1 MIRKKIKILIISSE
15 LWKNGT
21 NGGNVLS
28 NLFEGM
34 DAEFAQ
40 IYCSPGSPDNTIC
53 EKYYQ
58 MTDFMM
64 INNILKSLAIGKVIE
79 YHHSSVS
86 QANLNNVSQENKG
99 FYRFFS
105 RYRLNLFFLFKEL
118 LWKLAKW
125 DNQQLRKFIIDF
137 EPDIIFAPCYASQYM
152 LRITR
157 HVANLTSK
165 KVISYIS
172 DDNYSLRQW
181 QFSPIYW
188 INRLSLRRSMRK
200 TFPYYSLT
208 YTMTEEQLSELK
220 TSLNANMKIL
230 RKGGGFSGDC
240 TKTIVN
246 KPIRMVYAGGIYC
259 GRWKTLA
266 YIGELLKKINRD
278 EIKMRLDIY
287 TQTDITPKQRDL
299 LNDNSNIIL
308 HQPVSQTALNQI
320 YQSSDIA
327 LHVES
332 FEKQYKLLTRLSFS
346 TKIVD
351 CLASSCAVMAISWK
365 EHSGLIYLQ
374 KEDAAIC
381 IDDPSKIEKALQ
393 EIADNPEIVIKYA
406 NKAWD
411 CGKRNHQIESIRAGL
426 YQDIQELVTNEI

>member
-1 MIRKKIKILIISSE
+1 MIQKKIKILIISSE

-40 IYCSPGSPDNTIC
+40 IYCSPGSPDNTVC

-64 INNILKSLAIGKVIE
+64 INNVIKGHKVGKGFEYFHKSALQPTLSYA
-79 YHHSSVS
+79 
-86 QANLNNVSQENKG
+86 SQENKG

-105 RYRLNLFFLFKEL
+105 RYRLNLFFVIKEL

-125 DNQQLRKFIIDF
+125 DNQQLSKFITDF
-137 EPDIIFAPCYASQYM
+137 EPDIIFAPCYASHYM
-152 LRITR
+152 LQITR
-157 HVANLTSK
+157 YVANLTSK

-172 DDNYSLRQW
+172 DDNYSLRQKSL
-181 QFSPIYW
+181 SPIFW
-188 INRLSLRRSMRK
+188 INRLILRSSMRK

-208 YTMTEEQLSELK
+208 YTMTDEQLFELK
-220 TSLNANMKIL
+220 SALNANMKIL
-230 RKGGGFSGDC
+230 RKGGDFSGDC
-240 TKTIVN
+240 VKTSVN
-246 KPIRMVYAGGIYC
+246 LPIRMVYAGGIYC

-266 YIGELLKKINRD
+266 YIGELLKKINQD

-287 TQTDITPKQRDL
+287 TQTNITTKQRKL
-299 LNDNSNIIL
+299 LNDNCNIFL
-308 HQPVSQTALNQI
+308 HQPVSQTELNQI

-351 CLASSCAVMAISWK
+351 CLASSCAVMAISSK
-365 EHSGLIYLQ
+365 EHSGLTYLK

-393 EIADNPEIVIKYA
+393 KIADNPEIAIKYA

-426 YQDIQELVTNEI
+426 HKDLLGIASLT

>member
-1 MIRKKIKILIISSE
+1 MIQKKIKILIISSE

-34 DAEFAQ
+34 EAEFAQ
-40 IYCSPGSPDNTIC
+40 IYCSAGSPDNTVC

-64 INNILKSLAIGKVIE
+64 INNIIKGDVVGKVIDYRNE
-79 YHHSSVS
+79 SILQPSNNNANQTNKEFYH
-86 QANLNNVSQENKG
+86 
-99 FYRFFS
+99 FFR
-105 RYRLNLFFLFKEL
+105 RYRLNLFLMIQEL
-118 LWKLAKW
+118 LWKLARW
-125 DNQQLRKFIIDF
+125 DNQQLNKFITDF
-137 EPDIIFAPCYASQYM
+137 KPDIIFAPCYASHYM

-157 HVANLTSK
+157 YVANLTSK

-181 QFSPIYW
+181 RFSPIYW
-188 INRLSLRRSMRK
+188 INRLILRSSMRK
-200 TFPYYSLT
+200 TFPFYALT

-220 TSLNANMKIL
+220 NSLKANMKIL
-230 RKGGGFSGDC
+230 RKGGDFSGDC
-240 TKTIVN
+240 VKTSVN

-266 YIGELLKKINRD
+266 YIGELLKKINND

-287 TQTDITPKQRDL
+287 TQTDITPKQRKL
-299 LNDNSNIIL
+299 LNDDCNIFL
-308 HQPVSQTALNQI
+308 HQSVSQAKLNQI
-320 YQSSDIA
+320 YKTNDIA

-332 FEKQYKLLTRLSFS
+332 FEREYKLLTRLSFS

-351 CLASSCAVMAISWK
+351 CLASSCAVMAISWR

-381 IDDPSKIEKALQ
+381 IDDPSNIEKALQ
-393 EIADNPEIVIKYA
+393 EIANNPEIVIKYA
-406 NKAWD
+406 NKAWE
-411 CGKRNHQIESIRAGL
+411 CGKRNHQISKIKENL
-426 YQDIQELVTNEI
+426 YNDILKLIKS

>member
-1 MIRKKIKILIISSE
+1 MKILILSAE
-15 LWKNGT
+15 VWRDNT

-28 NLFEGM
+28 NLFEGL

-40 IYCSPGSPDNTIC
+40 VYCNPGNPQNQVC
-53 EKYYQ
+53 KNYYQ

-64 INNILKSLAIGKVIE
+64 INNLVKGQMIGTVL
-79 YHHSSVS
+79 H
-86 QANLNNVSQENKG
+86 LNHFPDNSSQELEQPISKSFYG
-99 FYRFFS
+99 FFK
-105 RYRLNLFFLFKEL
+105 RYHWLIFDLFREL
-118 LWKLAKW
+118 LWKFARW
-125 DNQQLRKFIIDF
+125 DNKQLETFILEF
-137 EPDIIFAPCYASQYM
+137 KPDIVFAPCYASHYM

-157 HVANLTSK
+157 FVAKLTNV
-165 KVISYIS
+165 KVVSYIS
-172 DDNYSLRQW
+172 DDNYSLRQYR
-181 QFSPIYW
+181 FSPLFW
-188 INRLSLRRSMRK
+188 INRLLLRRSMRK
-200 TFPYYSLT
+200 TFPFYALT
-208 YTMTEEQLSELK
+208 YTMTEEQLYELK

-230 RKGGGFSGDC
+230 RKGGDFEGDC
-240 TKTIVN
+240 IKTMVH

-266 YIGELLKKINRD
+266 HIGKLLKKINQD

-287 TQTDITPKQRDL
+287 TQTGITPEQRKL
-299 LNDNSNIIL
+299 LNDDSNIFL
-308 HQPVSQTALNQI
+308 HQQISQQALTQI
-320 YQSSDIA
+320 YKSSDVA

-332 FEKQYKLLTRLSFS
+332 FEKEYKLLTRLSFS

-365 EHSGLIYLQ
+365 MHSGLIYLQ

-393 EIADNPEIVIKYA
+393 ELADNPEIVIKYA
-406 NKAWD
+406 SKAWK

-426 YQDIQELVTNEI
+426 HKDIQEIAAIS